1 MCSRTRAI
9 FERRCQNNE
18 LRSVKMELEKLQAE
32 EAKLRQSLEVGKGQ
46 LQDLLNQIRL
56 AKEERDKVR
65 KFTR

>member
-32 EAKLRQSLEVGKGQ
+32 EAKLRQSLKVGKGQ

>member
-1 MCSRTRAI
+1 
-9 FERRCQNNE
+9 
-18 LRSVKMELEKLQAE
+18 MELEKLQAE
-32 EAKLRQSLEVGKGQ
+32 EAKLRQSLKVGKGQ